1 MEHIQTITKVDFE
14 VNYYKENVHKSV
26 NNDKKNVIKVVK
38 NIEKENFNT
47 ISIEYQKP
55 FELDTVFLGPII
67 KLLYIELP
75 IFDAAW
81 RVFIGINGYIE
92 ELGFPVKIAFPL
104 NKYITIE
111 ITKKKFSTDSKK
123 IKTTSFEIP
132 KKYKSEESKGFMK
145 MMSNGNMRTN
155 YISFLFENIQNMG
168 KSKRK
173 V

>member
-132 KKYKSEESKGFMK
+132 K
-145 MMSNGNMRTN
+145 
-155 YISFLFENIQNMG
+155 
-168 KSKRK
+168 
-173 V
+173 